1 MTVPGRLH
9 IRTVRVDDD
18 RPLLDLVTIDGSTPT
33 VYVRDGDGFVA
44 TGVAVR
50 PEVPSHAGRLAALDE
65 VLRRLA
71 TAADVTDDVGLP
83 GTTGLAFGS
92 FTFDPGRSGS
102 VLMVPREVIGRR
114 HGVTW
119 RTSIASS
126 DEQTPSISTATSAPP
141 VLIDW
146 RTTAAVTDDGAT
158 TEAPDG
164 SRAAT
169 SRSRPRFAG
178 SSLKDEDWLTAVAHA
193 VRGIEDGALEKV
205 VLARD
210 RRLWARTPF
219 DVRTVLRALATRFPS
234 CTTFHVEGLVGA
246 SPELLLAREG
256 GTARS
261 EVLAGTAARSRDQ
274 SEDEAFGA
282 ALMASA
288 KDRREH
294 ELAATSARVALEA
307 LRLQVTL
314 DGPTLLRLDN
324 VQHLASRLMAHAPD
338 DAPRGSTSLPRSLAL
353 VEALHPTAAVGG
365 WPRAAAL
372 ELIARLEG
380 LDRGRY
386 AGPVGWTSFDGDGDW
401 SIALRCAEI
410 DGDRAR
416 LFAGAGIVRDSRPA
430 DELRETQ
437 LKLRAMLQ
445 VLEED
450 AQR

>member
-1 MTVPGRLH
+1 VIVPGRLH

-18 RPLLDLVTIDGSTPT
+18 RPLLDLVTVDGSTPT

-44 TGVAVR
+44 TGVAFR
-50 PEVPSHAGRLAALDE
+50 PEVPSRAGRLAAVDE
-65 VLRRLA
+65 VLHRLA

-92 FTFDPGRSGS
+92 FTFDPDRSGS

-126 DEQTPSISTATSAPP
+126 DEQIPSPSPVLLDWPTATA
-141 VLIDW
+141 
-146 RTTAAVTDDGAT
+146 TTEDDEAEDDGT
-158 TEAPDG
+158 TEAPEG
-164 SRAAT
+164 PRAAT

-193 VRGIEDGALEKV
+193 VRSIEDGALEKV

-210 RRLWARTPF
+210 RKLWARTPF
-219 DVRTVLRALATRFPS
+219 DVRAVLRALATRFPS

-256 GTARS
+256 GVVRS
-261 EVLAGTAARSRDQ
+261 EVLAGTAARSRDR
-274 SEDEAFGA
+274 SEDEALGA
-282 ALMASA
+282 ALMASV
-288 KDRREH
+288 KDRGEH
-294 ELAATSARVALEA
+294 EVAATSARIALES
-307 LRLQVTL
+307 LRLQVTR

-324 VQHLASRLMAHAPD
+324 VQHLASRLRVDAPD
-338 DAPRGSTSLPRSLAL
+338 DAPHGSTGLPRSLPL

-372 ELIARLEG
+372 ALIVQLEG

-386 AGPVGWTSFDGDGDW
+386 AGPVGWTSFDGDGNW

-410 DGDRAR
+410 EGDHAR
-416 LFAGAGIVRDSRPA
+416 LFAGAGVVRDSRPA

>member
-1 MTVPGRLH
+1 VIVHGRLQ
-9 IRTVRVDDD
+9 ILTVRIDDD
-18 RPLLDLVTIDGSTPT
+18 RPLLDLVTVDGSTPT

-44 TGVAVR
+44 TGVVAR
-50 PEVPSHAGRLAALDE
+50 PEVPARAGRLAAVDE

-71 TAADVTDDVGLP
+71 TAAGVIDDVGLP
-83 GTTGLAFGS
+83 GTSGLAFGS

-102 VLMVPREVIGRR
+102 VFVVPREIIGRR

-119 RTSIASS
+119 RTRITSS
-126 DEQTPSISTATSAPP
+126 DEQIPSTSP
-141 VLIDW
+141 VLLDW
-146 RTTAAVTDDGAT
+146 PTAAASTKDAGIS
-158 TEAPDG
+158 EAPED
-164 SRAAT
+164 SRGAT

-178 SSLKDEDWLTAVAHA
+178 SSLKDEDWLAAVAHA
-193 VRGIEDGALEKV
+193 VRGIEDGALEKI

-210 RRLWARTPF
+210 RQLWARTPF
-219 DVRTVLRALATRFPS
+219 DVRAVLRALATRFPS

-256 GTARS
+256 GIARS
-261 EVLAGTAARSRDQ
+261 EVLAGTTARSRDR
-274 SEDEAFGA
+274 SEDEVFGT

-294 ELAATSARVALEA
+294 EVAATSARVAFEA
-307 LRLQVTL
+307 LRLQVTR
-314 DGPTLLRLDN
+314 DGPSLLRLDN
-324 VQHLASRLMAHAPD
+324 VQHLASRLVAHAPD
-338 DAPRGSTSLPRSLAL
+338 DAPRGSTGLPRSLLL

-365 WPRAAAL
+365 WPRAGAL
-372 ELIARLEG
+372 ELIAQLEG

-416 LFAGAGIVRDSRPA
+416 LFAGAGVVRGSRPA